1 MATGYAVQDRLA
13 KATRGEQLT
22 YTWLCDALPDDF
34 DVWHEPRIGGT
45 KPDIVVFGAN
55 LGLLV
60 LEVKD
65 WSADAIVG
73 VKPAESVDLKNAAD
87 VRTRTHPV
95 EQAEQHLFTI
105 KEKLEREPP
114 CVHAS
119 GAHRGNLQFP
129 FAKGAVFTNLTVRDV
144 EQLDLCTGYASGA
157 VLAGDEIGTSAPWA
171 LRGRALIDRLRG
183 AFGVGF
189 AWTATDQMRASI
201 CSVLSPETTVRR
213 TYAGRVV
220 KGAPAAAHQATLPM
234 TTTRPM
240 SEEQRQVALQ
250 LSGGHQVLQGVA
262 GSGKSEVVAAR
273 ARILADANPAWRILV
288 LCFNVSLAAW
298 LRSRVFEGGELQGH
312 ALTVLHFHEWAR
324 DLLDRAGIG
333 YARRIYEEQGAF
345 PKLLLDAL
353 RDGRITQ
360 RYDAVIVDE
369 GQDFS
374 VPMLQAC
381 LAALKPDRDTFLL
394 ALDNAQK
401 IYEGADVPLSTAGV
415 RARGNA
421 KILKVN
427 HRCSREINV
436 FSRRFLWGDAE
447 EGATIRVGDQSAI
460 VPISSDRSGE
470 PVEVRRCADV
480 LEQATWAAARC
491 QELASQGWTP
501 DEMAVL
507 YASSHVNALGAP
519 VARDAADGIDLVTL
533 LQEAFGEAQVPLH
546 WLSRDRGTKADA
558 VLDHGG
564 VALSTVH
571 SFKGLESRIVVLFG
585 MDRPRDGAGARPQ
598 AKSLLY
604 VGMTRATHRL
614 LVPWSN
620 AEGFGA
626 EAETLGG

>member
-22 YTWLCDALPDDF
+22 YKWLCDALPDDY
-34 DVWHEPRIGGT
+34 DVWHEPRTGGK
-45 KPDIVVFGAN
+45 KPDVVVFGPD

-65 WSADAIVG
+65 WSVDAIVG
-73 VKPAESVDLKNAAD
+73 VEPARSVHLRNAAD
-87 VRTRTHPV
+87 VKVVTHPV
-95 EQAEQHLFTI
+95 EQAQGHLFAI
-105 KEKLEREPP
+105 KELLERESS

-119 GAHRGNLQFP
+119 GAHRGKLQFP
-129 FAKGAVFTNLTVRDV
+129 FAKGAVLPNLSARDV
-144 EQLDLCTGYASGA
+144 EQLDLCKGYDEGC
-157 VLAGDEIGTSAPWA
+157 VLAADDIGTAPAWGSG
-171 LRGRALIDRLRG
+171 GRDLVSRLRR
-183 AFGVGF
+183 AFGVSF
-189 AWTATDQMRASI
+189 AWTATDEMRGAV
-201 CSVLSPETTVRR
+201 CALLYPDTTIRR
-213 TYAGRVV
+213 TYAGRLS
-220 KGAPAAAHQATLPM
+220 KGQAPGTEQLPLPLAS
-234 TTTRPM
+234 TRQM
-240 SEEQRQVALQ
+240 SVDQRQLALE

-262 GSGKSEVVAAR
+262 GSGKSEVVAVR
-273 ARILADANPAWRILV
+273 ARILADANPTWRILI

-298 LRSRVFEGGELQGH
+298 LRSRVFEGGQFQGH
-312 ALTVLHFHEWAR
+312 ALTVVHFHEWAR
-324 DLLDRAGIG
+324 DLLDRAGIT
-333 YARRIYEEQGAF
+333 YARRIYEEQDAF
-345 PKLLLDAL
+345 PRLLLDAL

-360 RYDAVIVDE
+360 RYDAVLVDE

-374 VPMLQAC
+374 IPMLQAC
-381 LAALKPDRDTFLL
+381 LAALAQGRETFLL
-394 ALDNAQK
+394 ALDNAQT
-401 IYEGADVPLSTAGV
+401 IYEGADVPLSSAGV

-470 PVEVRRCADV
+470 PVEVHRCADV
-480 LEQATWAAARC
+480 REQAAWAAARC
-491 QELASQGWTP
+491 QELTAQGWTP

-507 YASSHVNALGAP
+507 YASSHVDALGASA
-519 VARDAADGIDLVTL
+519 AREATDGIDLVAL
-533 LQEAFGEAQVPLH
+533 LQKAFADAQVPLH

-571 SFKGLESRIVVLFG
+571 SFKGLEARIVVLFG
-585 MDRPRDGAGARPQ
+585 MDRPREGVGSRPQ
-598 AKSLLY
+598 AKALLY

-614 LVPWSN
+614 FVPWSSPD
-620 AEGFGA
+620 GFGP
-626 EAETLGG
+626 EIEKIRG

>member
-1 MATGYAVQDRLA
+1 MASGYAVQDRLA
-13 KATRGEQLT
+13 RATRGEQLT
-22 YTWLCDALPDDF
+22 YKWLCDALPDSC
-34 DVWHEPRIGGT
+34 DVWHEPRIDGN
-45 KPDIVVFGAN
+45 KPDVVVFGPD

-65 WSADAIVG
+65 WSAGAIVAVEPG
-73 VKPAESVDLKNAAD
+73 RSVHLKNAAD
-87 VRTRTHPV
+87 VKSVTHPV

-105 KEKLEREPP
+105 KEMLEREPP

-119 GAHRGNLQFP
+119 GAHRGKLQFP
-129 FAKGAVFTNLTVRDV
+129 FAKGAVFPNLSARDV
-144 EQLDLCTGYASGA
+144 AQLDLCTGYASGA
-157 VLAGDEIGTSAPWA
+157 VLAGDEIGTAPAWA
-171 LRGRALIDRLRG
+171 LRGEALIDRLRR

-189 AWTATDQMRASI
+189 AWTATDAMRAAV
-201 CSVLSPETTVRR
+201 CGVLLPETTVRR
-213 TYAGRVV
+213 TYAGRVLKEKV
-220 KGAPAAAHQATLPM
+220 PGVQQDSLPM
-234 TTTRPM
+234 ASARPM
-240 SEEQRQVALQ
+240 SEEQRQVALH

-312 ALTVLHFHEWAR
+312 ALTVVHFHEWAR
-324 DLLDRAGIG
+324 DLLDRAGIT
-333 YARRIYEEQGAF
+333 YPRRIYEEPDAF

-353 RDGRITQ
+353 RNGRITQ
-360 RYDAVIVDE
+360 RYDAVLVDE

-374 VPMLQAC
+374 IPMLQAC
-381 LAALKPDRDTFLL
+381 LAALADGRETFLL
-394 ALDNAQK
+394 AQDNAQK
-401 IYEGADVPLSTAGV
+401 IYEGADVPLSSSGV
-415 RARGNA
+415 QARGKA
-421 KILKVN
+421 TFLKVN
-427 HRCSREINV
+427 HRCSREINA

-460 VPISSDRSGE
+460 VPTSSDRSGE
-470 PVEVRRCADV
+470 LVEVHRCADV
-480 LEQATWAAARC
+480 HEQAAWAATRC

-507 YASSHVNALGAP
+507 YASSHVNSLGAP
-519 VARDAADGIDLVTL
+519 AARDAADGIDLVTL
-533 LQEAFGEAQVPLH
+533 LQDAFADAQVPLH

-571 SFKGLESRIVVLFG
+571 SFKGLEARVVVLFG
-585 MDRPRDGAGARPQ
+585 MDRPRDGAAARPQ
-598 AKSLLY
+598 AKALLY

-620 AEGFGA
+620 PEGFGA
-626 EAETLGG
+626 EAEKLGD

>member
-1 MATGYAVQDRLA
+1 VRL
-13 KATRGEQLT
+13 
-22 YTWLCDALPDDF
+22 
-34 DVWHEPRIGGT
+34 
-45 KPDIVVFGAN
+45 
-55 LGLLV
+55 
-60 LEVKD
+60 
-65 WSADAIVG
+65 
-73 VKPAESVDLKNAAD
+73 
-87 VRTRTHPV
+87 
-95 EQAEQHLFTI
+95 
-105 KEKLEREPP
+105 
-114 CVHAS
+114 
-119 GAHRGNLQFP
+119 
-129 FAKGAVFTNLTVRDV
+129 
-144 EQLDLCTGYASGA
+144 
-157 VLAGDEIGTSAPWA
+157 
-171 LRGRALIDRLRG
+171 
-183 AFGVGF
+183 
-189 AWTATDQMRASI
+189 
-201 CSVLSPETTVRR
+201 

-220 KGAPAAAHQATLPM
+220 KDAPAAARQAALPM
-234 TTTRPM
+234 VTTRPM
-240 SEEQRQVALQ
+240 SEEQRRVALQ

-324 DLLDRAGIG
+324 DLLDRAGIA
-333 YARRIYEEQGAF
+333 YARRIYGEQDAF

-381 LAALKPDRDTFLL
+381 LAALKPDRETFLL
-394 ALDNAQK
+394 ALDNAQR
-401 IYEGADVPLSTAGV
+401 IYDGTDVPLSSAGI

-421 KILKVN
+421 TSLKVN
-427 HRCSREINV
+427 HRCSREINA
-436 FSRRFLWGDAE
+436 FSRRFLWGDAA
-447 EGATIRVGDQSAI
+447 EGTSLRVGDQSAI

-470 PVEVRRCADV
+470 PVEVHRCAGV
-480 LEQATWAAARC
+480 HEQAAWAAARC

-507 YASSHVNALGAP
+507 YASSHVDALGTP
-519 VARDAADGIDLVTL
+519 VTRDAPGGIDLVAL
-533 LQEAFGEAQVPLH
+533 LESAFAGAQVPLH

-571 SFKGLESRIVVLFG
+571 SFKGLEARVVVLFG
-585 MDRPRDGAGARPQ
+585 MDRPRDGAGTRPQ
-598 AKSLLY
+598 AKALLY

-620 AEGFGA
+620 AEGFGVEA
-626 EAETLGG
+626 EALGG

>member
-1 MATGYAVQDRLA
+1 MASGYAVQDRLA
-13 KATRGEQLT
+13 NATRGEQLV

-34 DVWHEPRIGGT
+34 DVWHEPRIGGS
-45 KPDIVVFGAN
+45 KPDVVVFGPD

-60 LEVKD
+60 LEIKD

-73 VKPAESVDLKNAAD
+73 VDAAQSVQLRNAAD
-87 VRTRTHPV
+87 VKTATHPV
-95 EQAEQHLFTI
+95 EQAERHLYAI
-105 KEKLEREPP
+105 KEKLDREPA

-119 GAHRGNLQFP
+119 GTHRGRLQFP
-129 FAKGAVFTNLTVRDV
+129 FAKGAVFPNLTVRDV
-144 EQLDLCTGYASGA
+144 EELDLCTGYASGA
-157 VLAGDEIGTSAPWA
+157 VLAGDEIGASPSWA
-171 LRGRALIDRLRG
+171 LRGRDLVERLRR

-189 AWTATDQMRASI
+189 SWTASGAMRASV
-201 CSVLSPETTVRR
+201 CGVLSPETTVRR
-213 TYAGRVV
+213 TYAGRVP
-220 KGAPAAAHQATLPM
+220 KHAAAGAQQSALPM
-234 TTTRPM
+234 PSTRPM
-240 SEEQRQVALQ
+240 SEEQRRVALH

-273 ARILADANPAWRILV
+273 ARILADTSPAWRILV

-333 YARRIYEEQGAF
+333 YARRIYEEQDAF
-345 PKLLLDAL
+345 PQLLLDAL

-360 RYDAVIVDE
+360 RWDAVIVDE

-381 LAALKPDRDTFLL
+381 LAALKPERETFLL

-401 IYEGADVPLSTAGV
+401 IYEGTDVPLSAAGV

-421 KILKVN
+421 QILKVN

-436 FSRRFLWGDAE
+436 FSRSFLWGDAE
-447 EGATIRVGDQSAI
+447 EGATIRVGDQSAV
-460 VPISSDRSGE
+460 VPISSERAGP

-480 LEQATWAAARC
+480 LEQATWAAERC

-519 VARDAADGIDLVTL
+519 VARDAADAIDLVAL
-533 LQEAFGEAQVPLH
+533 LQEAFREAQVPLH

-571 SFKGLESRIVVLFG
+571 SFKGLESRVVVLFG
-585 MDRPRDGAGARPQ
+585 MDRPRAGAGARPQ
-598 AKSLLY
+598 GKALLY

-620 AEGFGA
+620 PEGFGA
-626 EAETLGG
+626 EAEALAG

>member
-13 KATRGEQLT
+13 KTTRGEQLV
-22 YTWLCDALPDDF
+22 YGWLCDALPDDF
-34 DVWHEPRIGGT
+34 DVWHEPRVAGS
-45 KPDIVVFGAN
+45 KPDLVVFGPD

-73 VKPAESVDLKNAAD
+73 VDAGRSVHLRDVKNVKTA
-87 VRTRTHPV
+87 THPV
-95 EQAEQHLFTI
+95 EQAEQHLFRI
-105 KEKLEREPP
+105 KEMLDRELS

-119 GAHRGNLQFP
+119 GVHRGRLQFP
-129 FAKGAVFTNLTVRDV
+129 FAKGAVFPNLTVRDV
-144 EQLDLCTGYASGA
+144 EELDLCTGYASGA
-157 VLAGDEIGTSAPWA
+157 VVAGDELGTPPSWA
-171 LRGRALIDRLRG
+171 LRGRALIDRLRL

-189 AWTATDQMRASI
+189 AWTVTEAMRAAV
-201 CSVLSPETTVRR
+201 CGVLFPETTVRR
-213 TYAGRVV
+213 TYAGRVL
-220 KGAPAAAHQATLPM
+220 KHAAAGAQQGSLPM
-234 TTTRPM
+234 MSTRPM
-240 SEEQRQVALQ
+240 SEEQRRVALQ

-298 LRSRVFEGGELQGH
+298 LRSRVFEGGELQRH

-333 YARRIYEEQGAF
+333 YARRIYEEQDAF
-345 PKLLLDAL
+345 PQLLLDAL

-381 LAALKPDRDTFLL
+381 LAALKPERETFLL

-401 IYEGADVPLSTAGV
+401 IYEGSDVSLSSAGV
-415 RARGNA
+415 QARGKA
-421 KILKVN
+421 TFLKVN
-427 HRCSREINV
+427 HRCSREINT
-436 FSRRFLWGDAE
+436 FSRRLLWGDVE

-460 VPISSDRSGE
+460 VPISSDRSGP

-480 LEQATWAAARC
+480 LEQATWAAERC

-507 YASSHVNALGAP
+507 YASSHVSALGAP
-519 VARDAADGIDLVTL
+519 VARDAAEAIDLVAL
-533 LQEAFGEAQVPLH
+533 LQEAFREAQVPLH

-571 SFKGLESRIVVLFG
+571 SFKGLESRVVVLFG
-585 MDRPRDGAGARPQ
+585 MDRPRAGAGTRPQ
-598 AKSLLY
+598 GKALLY

-620 AEGFGA
+620 PEGFGA
-626 EAETLGG
+626 EAESLGG